1 MIQNDADLEWEIER
15 YTVMLITATTP
26 SERHTAWEW
35 LRQAI
40 DRRSEMMVHDMQA
53 KQGLSDT

>member
-1 MIQNDADLEWEIER
+1 MIQNDTELEWEIER
-15 YTVMLITATTP
+15 YTSMLISAPTP

-40 DRRSEMMVHDMQA
+40 DRRSEMMVHEMEA
-53 KQGLSDT
+53 KQGIL